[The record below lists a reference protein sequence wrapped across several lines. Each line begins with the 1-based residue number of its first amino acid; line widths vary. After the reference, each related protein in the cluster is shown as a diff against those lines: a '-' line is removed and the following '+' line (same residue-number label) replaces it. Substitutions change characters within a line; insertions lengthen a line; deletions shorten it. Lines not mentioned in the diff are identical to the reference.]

1 MIAVTNPAQRNK
13 FSTLVDIVVES
24 SQKEDIMEVKLSL
37 EIGLAYR
44 EGEIV
49 GLSPSILDDMI
60 NQTEPAINARVHV
73 ELKNA
78 CENLFCDASFKA
90 AEKRA
95 ESVPGARV
103 VEDAGIHQ
111 ITAPQCGL
119 TFTITTH
126 KVMLGSKVIFN
137 TATDYYNIASR
148 ESDGVVDLDET
159 RRRRAWKR
167 LNNGGAK

>member
-1 MIAVTNPAQRNK
+1 
-13 FSTLVDIVVES
+13 
-24 SQKEDIMEVKLSL
+24 MEVKLNL

-49 GLSPSILDDMI
+49 GLSPTILDEMI
-60 NQTEPAINARVHV
+60 EQTEPAINARVHV

-78 CENLFCDASFKA
+78 CENLFCDASLKA
-90 AEKRA
+90 AKTRA
-95 ESVPGARV
+95 EGVPGARV
-103 VEDAGIHQ
+103 IEDPSIYQ
-111 ITAPQCGL
+111 LTAPRCGM

-126 KVMLGSKVIFN
+126 KVMIGSKVLFC
-137 TATDYYNIASR
+137 TATDYFDFVNQEA
-148 ESDGVVDLDET
+148 DGVVDLDMT